1 MSHFIIDKIYID
13 AKCTGV
19 SKFVYKSCE
28 VSKGG
33 GVHLQIDT
41 LTLYQSEY
49 ANWSGPRSKT
59 FSV

>member
-28 VSKGG
+28 VSKGENS
-33 GVHLQIDT
+33 GVHIC
-41 LTLYQSEY
+41 
-49 ANWSGPRSKT
+49 K
-59 FSV
+59 